1 MSPVFKSGAFAQQ
14 CFSSHPLCLSL
25 KRLDPPERVII
36 ACSSCNLIHRLRVR
50 SFTVHQPALR
60 PLPPEI
66 EDTPGDLPQV
76 RLEERPATDLLL
88 ECSAAHQAALGIWA
102 MDVLQDSVGLR
113 CTDCHRSYDLDVS
126 EFETFQ
132 R

>member
-1 MSPVFKSGAFAQQ
+1 MPVFKSGAFAQQ

-25 KRLDPPERVII
+25 KKMDPAWIVIS
-36 ACSSCNLIHRLRVR
+36 CSSCNILHRFRVR
-50 SFTVHQPALR
+50 SFTVQEPALRAVPPAGETAGGTARESGERTADDLLQECSTAHQPAV
-60 PLPPEI
+60 
-66 EDTPGDLPQV
+66 GV
-76 RLEERPATDLLL
+76 AT
-88 ECSAAHQAALGIWA
+88 

-113 CTDCHRSYDLDVS
+113 CADCHRAYALAVD